1 MSVSWVLE
9 YDYVDDYLERRQ
21 PIRQAHLALAREAHQ
36 RGELR
41 YAGTLDDPVTGA
53 LLVFEADDAS
63 AVEEF
68 VRADPYVENG
78 VVVEW
83 RVRPWNV
90 VVGGRDAPGASA
102 PGGAS

>member
-1 MSVSWVLE
+1 MFWVLE

-21 PIRQAHLALAREAHQ
+21 PFRQGHLALAREAHQ

-41 YAGTLDDPVTGA
+41 DAGTLDDPVTGA
-53 LLVFEADDAS
+53 LLVFEADDPS
-63 AVEEF
+63 VVEDF

-83 RVRPWNV
+83 RARPWNV
-90 VVGGRDAPGASA
+90 VVGGRDAPGASPPGAA
-102 PGGAS
+102 P

>member
-1 MSVSWVLE
+1 MSVFWVLE
-9 YDYVDDYLERRQ
+9 YDYVADYLERRQ
-21 PIRQAHLALAREAHQ
+21 PFRQGHLALAREAHQ

-68 VRADPYVENG
+68 VRLDPYVGNG
-78 VVVEW
+78 VVLEW
-83 RVRPWNV
+83 RIRPWNV
-90 VVGGRDAPGASA
+90 VVGGQDAPGASS
-102 PGGAS
+102 PGGAP

>member
-1 MSVSWVLE
+1 MLWVLE

-21 PIRQAHLALAREAHQ
+21 PFRQGHLALAREAHQ

-63 AVEEF
+63 AAEDF
-68 VRADPYVENG
+68 VRADPYVGNG
-78 VVVEW
+78 VVREW
-83 RVRPWNV
+83 RIRPWNV
-90 VVGGRDAPGASA
+90 VVGGGQDAPGASSS
-102 PGGAS
+102 GGAP